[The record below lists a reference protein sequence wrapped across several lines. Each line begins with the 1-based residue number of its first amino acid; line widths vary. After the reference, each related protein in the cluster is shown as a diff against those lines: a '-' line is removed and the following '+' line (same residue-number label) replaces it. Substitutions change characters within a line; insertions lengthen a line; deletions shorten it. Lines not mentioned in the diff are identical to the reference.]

1 MVRNRRQWSIGIL
14 FWIVFLTSIWF
25 GLDGR
30 FGWLDRAWAYVR
42 VIILAATSILMVVAL
57 SRTRK
62 GRREYLYDRGVPRFI
77 ASLFWDDE
85 DLERRRRWSLRISG

>member
-1 MVRNRRQWSIGIL
+1 MVRNRLQWIFGIL

-30 FGWLDRAWAYVR
+30 FGWLDRAWTYVR

-57 SRTRK
+57 NRTRK
-62 GRREYLYDRGVPRFI
+62 GPREYLYFRGVPRFI
-77 ASLFWDDE
+77 AALFWDDE
-85 DLERRRRWSLRISG
+85 DLERRRRWSLRIGG